1 MKKSLEMNWQ
11 GGMAFQAQLD
21 GHQVIVDASLENDG
35 NDLGPRPKM
44 LMLVALGGC
53 TGMDVVSILK
63 KMRVEIE
70 SFTVKMEGNVTEEHP
85 KHFDALTLIYEFKG
99 KESDREKI
107 QKAVDL
113 SFERYCGVSAVY
125 KKAMPMDY
133 KIVIVE

>member
-21 GHQVIVDASLENDG
+21 GHQVIVDASPENDG

-70 SFTVKMEGNVTEEHP
+70 SFTVKMEGNVTEE
-85 KHFDALTLIYEFKG
+85 
-99 KESDREKI
+99 
-107 QKAVDL
+107 
-113 SFERYCGVSAVY
+113 
-125 KKAMPMDY
+125 
-133 KIVIVE
+133 